1 MNFDAFSLTRQKPL
15 KKNLGLDVT
24 GRKQI
29 QIQILGKTSIIWT
42 GIFEGP
48 QGSGAAKSEPVG
60 GGGGGGG
67 RWKHEGEKSNNP
79 IR

>member
-15 KKNLGLDVT
+15 KKILGLDVT

-48 QGSGAAKSEPVG
+48 EGSGAAKSEPVG
-60 GGGGGGG
+60 RRRREEEEKASGL
-67 RWKHEGEKSNNP
+67 KSNNP